1 LTTIFSLLLSSRHE
15 GGEDRA
21 VAEKGASSLKRL
33 IQFTFLFAVLACFAA
48 GSASA
53 LTFQD
58 RTCDNDK
65 PTCPL
70 PAGNAEVPYQF
81 DMYARSGCP
90 PYHYDIVGGTP
101 PPGLTLTT
109 VNDGASGGIGRLQGT
124 PTTPGSYSFWVE
136 LHSPESPTCL
146 GDRADRL
153 FTITIG
159 PAPLAIKTSSLRRGV
174 VGAAYTETL
183 TASGG
188 GSQTWAASG
197 LPAGL
202 SVSGSTITG
211 TPTAAGNYPVTVT
224 VNNGSASKSA
234 QYMLQVI
241 DPLKVTGPP
250 ARVAEVGKLFTAS
263 FQATGGL
270 GTYSWAAT
278 DIPVGLTF
286 DPVTHVLSGT
296 PTLSG
301 LSTVKVTVTDGAA
314 GLTQDLPL
322 KLNVAAHVGIS
333 TTKLKAA
340 TVGRAYALKLKASGG
355 VKPLKWRSL
364 GKLPAGIK
372 LDAKSGALVGTPTK
386 AGKVKV
392 TIRVTDA
399 LRVSFTQTFTITV
412 NA

>member
-1 LTTIFSLLLSSRHE
+1 ML
-15 GGEDRA
+15 
-21 VAEKGASSLKRL
+21 
-33 IQFTFLFAVLACFAA
+33 QFTLLFAVLACLAA

-58 RTCDNDK
+58 RTCDNSK

-70 PAGNAEVPYQF
+70 PAGSAEVPYQF

-90 PYHYDIVGGTP
+90 PYHYNFTGGTP
-101 PPGLTLTT
+101 PPGLTLSS
-109 VNDGASGGIGRLQGT
+109 VNDGASGGIGRLKGT
-124 PTTPGSYSFWVE
+124 PTTPGSYSFWVTITT
-136 LHSPESPTCL
+136 PESGTCL

-188 GSQTWAASG
+188 GSQSWSASG

-202 SVSGSTITG
+202 AISGSTITG
-211 TPTAAGNYPVTVT
+211 TPTTAGNYTVTVT
-224 VNNGSASKSA
+224 VNNGTSSKSA
-234 QYMLQVI
+234 QFALQVI

-250 ARVAEVGKLFTAS
+250 TRAAEVGKLFTAP

-270 GTYSWAAT
+270 GAYSWSAT
-278 DIPVGLTF
+278 DLPAGLTF
-286 DPVTHVLSGT
+286 DAATHVLSGT
-296 PTLSG
+296 PTVAG
-301 LSTVKVTVTDGAA
+301 LYDAKVTVTDTAA
-314 GLTQDLPL
+314 GLTQELSL
-322 KLNVAAHVGIS
+322 KLNVAAHIAIA

-340 TVGRAYALKLKASGG
+340 TVGHAYALKLKASGG

-364 GKLPAGIK
+364 GKLPAGLK
-372 LDAKSGALVGTPTK
+372 LNARTGALSGTPTK
-386 AGKVKV
+386 AGTLTI
-392 TIRVTDA
+392 TIRVTDG
-399 LRVSFTQTFTITV
+399 LRAASTQTFTIV
-412 NA
+412 VKA

>member
-1 LTTIFSLLLSSRHE
+1 
-15 GGEDRA
+15 
-21 VAEKGASSLKRL
+21 LKRL
-33 IQFTFLFAVLACFAA
+33 IQFTFLFAVLACLAA

-109 VNDGASGGIGRLQGT
+109 VNDGPSGGIGRLHGT

-146 GDRADRL
+146 ADRADRL

-159 PAPLAIKTSSLRRGV
+159 VAPLGIKTTSLRRGV

-183 TASGG
+183 AASGG
-188 GSQTWAASG
+188 GNQSWSATG
-197 LPAGL
+197 LPPGL
-202 SVSGSTITG
+202 AVSGSAITG
-211 TPTAAGNYPVTVT
+211 TPTTAGNYTVTVT
-224 VNNGSASKSA
+224 VNNGTSSKSA
-234 QYMLQVI
+234 QLTLQVI
-241 DPLKVTGPP
+241 EPLKVTGP
-250 ARVAEVGKLFTAS
+250 ATRAAEVGKVFTAA

-270 GTYSWAAT
+270 GTYSWLAT
-278 DIPVGLTF
+278 DVPEGLTF
-286 DPVTHVLSGT
+286 DPNTHVLSGT
-296 PTLSG
+296 PTAAG
-301 LSTVKVTVTDGAA
+301 LYTAKVTVTDGAA
-314 GLTQDLPL
+314 GLTQDLLL
-322 KLNVAAHVGIS
+322 KLNVAAHVAIS

-340 TVGRAYALKLKASGG
+340 TAGQAYALKLKVTGG

-364 GKLPAGIK
+364 GKLPAGLK
-372 LDAKSGALVGTPTK
+372 LGATTGALAGTPTK
-386 AGKVKV
+386 AGKLKV

-399 LRVSFTQTFTITV
+399 LRATFTQTFTITV
-412 NA
+412 K

>member
-1 LTTIFSLLLSSRHE
+1 M
-15 GGEDRA
+15 
-21 VAEKGASSLKRL
+21 KRL
-33 IQFTFLFAVLACFAA
+33 IQFTLLFAVLACLAA

-65 PTCPL
+65 PSCPL

-109 VNDGASGGIGRLQGT
+109 VNDGASGGIGRLHGT

-159 PAPLAIKTSSLRRGV
+159 PAPLAIRTSSLRRGV

-183 TASGG
+183 SASGG
-188 GSQTWAASG
+188 GNQTWSASG

-202 SVSGSTITG
+202 SISGGTITG
-211 TPTAAGNYPVTVT
+211 TPTTAGNYPVTVT
-224 VNNGSASKSA
+224 VNNGTSSKSA
-234 QYMLQVI
+234 QFTLQVI
-241 DPLKVTGPP
+241 EPLKITGAPGR
-250 ARVAEVGKLFTAS
+250 AAEVGKVFTAA

-270 GTYSWAAT
+270 GSYSWAVT
-278 DIPVGLTF
+278 DVPAGLTF
-286 DPVTHVLSGT
+286 DPVSHVLSGT
-296 PTLSG
+296 PTVPG
-301 LSTVKVTVTDGAA
+301 PATVKVTLTDSAA
-314 GLTQDLPL
+314 GLTQDLLL
-322 KLNVAAHVGIS
+322 KLNVAAHVAIA

-340 TVGRAYALKLKASGG
+340 TVGQAYALKLKASGG

-364 GKLPAGIK
+364 GKLPAGLK
-372 LDAKSGALVGTPTK
+372 LGARTGAFTGTPTK
-386 AGKVKV
+386 AGKLTV
-392 TIRVTDA
+392 TVRVTDA
-399 LRVSFTQTFTITV
+399 LRATSTQTFTITV
-412 NA
+412 K